1 MEDAKDKLIMDSKLD
16 TEELSHLQILNG
28 EITITIVVKLIKEFA
43 EFVDKQDNK
52 KIIKNA
58 VIIKIAKVNI
68 VMEI

>member
-28 EITITIVVKLIKEFA
+28 EITITIVVKLIKEFV